1 MNPGQWISAEA
12 AQGIVSDGTDA
23 FRIFQSPGAW
33 VDRFGISAV
42 VSAKT
47 PGEAAELSRG
57 ISQNAAGFGWRP
69 ARVFFRELVKQ
80 SGGVGCFEL
89 IAGDPGLPPLETVC
103 ESGLRFEVNFST
115 GYNTGFFADQRANR
129 KFLRSRG
136 AKRVLNTFAH
146 TCSFSVAAAS
156 TGAATTNVDC
166 AKAFLE
172 RGRRNFSLN
181 GISTEGHRFV
191 AEDALAYMR
200 RLARRGERF
209 DAIILDPPTFGRSG
223 RREFRFDRDFP
234 GLLRAALDLAAESC
248 AILLSTNSSAWDGAR
263 LERASREILPARMV
277 FHAEPVPVDFSANPP
292 SSAVWALP

>member
-1 MNPGQWISAEA
+1 MNAGRWISAAE
-12 AQGIVSDGTDA
+12 AQGILSGGTDA

-33 VDRFGISAV
+33 VDRFGGSAV
-42 VSAKT
+42 VSAKAA
-47 PGEAAELSRG
+47 GGAAELCRG
-57 ISQNAAGFGWRP
+57 ISENGAGFGWQP
-69 ARVFFRELVKQ
+69 ARVFFRGLVKQ
-80 SGGVGCFEL
+80 PGGVGCFEL
-89 IAGDPGLPPLETVC
+89 VAGDPGLAPTETVC
-103 ESGLRFEVNFST
+103 ESGLRFGVDFST

-156 TGAATTNVDC
+156 AGAATTNVDS

-200 RLARRGERF
+200 RLAKRGGSF
-209 DAIILDPPTFGRSG
+209 DAIILDPPTFGRGGG
-223 RREFRFDRDFP
+223 RAFRFDRDFP
-234 GLLRAALDLAAESC
+234 ELLRAALDLAADSC
-248 AILLSTNSSAWDGAR
+248 AILLSTNSGSWDAAR
-263 LERASREILPARMV
+263 LERASREILPGGTV

-292 SSAVWALP
+292 SSSVWALT

>member
-1 MNPGQWISAEA
+1 MNPGRWISPEA
-12 AQGIVSDGTDA
+12 AQGIMSPGTDA
-23 FRIFQSPGAW
+23 FRIFQSPVAW
-33 VDRFGISAV
+33 VDRFGGSAV

-47 PGEAAELSRG
+47 AVEASELCGG
-57 ISQNAAGFGWRP
+57 ISENTAGFGWQP

-89 IAGDPGLPPLETVC
+89 LSGDPNMPPTETVC
-103 ESGLRFEVNFST
+103 EDGLRFEVNFST

-129 KFLRSRG
+129 KFLRSCC

-156 TGAATTNVDC
+156 TGAATTNVDS

-191 AEDALAYMR
+191 AEDSVAYMR
-200 RLARRGERF
+200 RLAKRGERF

-234 GLLRAALDLAAESC
+234 DLLRAAWDLAEESC
-248 AILLSTNSSAWDGAR
+248 SILISTNSSAWDATG
-263 LERASREILPARMV
+263 LERASREILPAGTV
-277 FHAEPVPVDFSANPP
+277 FHAEPVPVDFSAHPP
-292 SSAVWALP
+292 SSSVWALP

>member
-1 MNPGQWISAEA
+1 MNSGRWISAGA
-12 AQGIVSDGTDA
+12 AQGILSSGTDV

-33 VDRFGISAV
+33 VDRFGGSAV
-42 VSAKT
+42 VSAKAAV
-47 PGEAAELSRG
+47 EAGQFCRG
-57 ISQNAAGFGWRP
+57 ISENAAAFDWLP

-80 SGGVGCFEL
+80 PGGVGCFRL
-89 IAGDPGLPPLETVC
+89 IAGDPNMPPTETVR
-103 ESGLRFEVNFST
+103 EDGLRFEVDFST

-129 KFLRSRG
+129 KFLRSRC

-146 TCSFSVAAAS
+146 TCSFSAAAAS
-156 TGAATTNVDC
+156 TGAATTNVDS

-191 AEDALAYMR
+191 AEDSLAYMR

-234 GLLRAALDLAAESC
+234 DLLRAALDLAAESC
-248 AILLSTNSSAWDGAR
+248 AILLSTNSNAWDAAR
-263 LERASREILPARMV
+263 LERASLEILPARTV
-277 FHAEPVPVDFSANPP
+277 FHAVPVPVDFSAHPP
-292 SSAVWALP
+292 SSSVWALP